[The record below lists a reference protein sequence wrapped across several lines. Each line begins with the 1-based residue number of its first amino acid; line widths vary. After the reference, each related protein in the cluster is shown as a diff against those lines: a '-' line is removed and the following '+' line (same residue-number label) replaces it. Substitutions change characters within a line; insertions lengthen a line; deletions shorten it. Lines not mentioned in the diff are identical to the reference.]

1 MENMVNDLESLRGR
15 RVLVTGHSGFKG
27 KWLCA
32 LLLKHGALI
41 TGISKKDEFTEEF
54 LEQFSDPNITNHWVN
69 ILDFS
74 KISEIVQETQPEFCF
89 HMAAQPLVNYSYEN
103 PVETYESNVIGTQ
116 SLLEAFRINA
126 KTKSTIVVIT
136 TDKVYKDLKQDKPYT
151 ETDSLGGKDPYSSS
165 KACVELLLKSYRE
178 SYFNDNSTHNLVAAR
193 AGNVIGPFDFTK
205 GRIVPDFFLA
215 DDKLTLRFPEAV
227 RPWQHVLEPLFGYIK
242 FALFVSKNTLYPKEL
257 NFGPSIHNTKTVQE
271 LVQGLKKYK
280 EVKVESI
287 ESNRAASKETQH
299 LTLDNTL
306 AARSIGWMPKWEME
320 DTLRYTAEGYLSEK
334 SMRAVMKNQIDAYT
348 NF

>member
-242 FALFVSKNTLYPKEL
+242 FALFVSKNTIYPKEL

>member
-69 ILDFS
+69 KLDFS

>member
-1 MENMVNDLESLRGR
+1 MENMVNDLESLKGR

-32 LLLKHGALI
+32 LLLEHGALI

-54 LEQFSDPNITNHWVN
+54 LEQFSDPNIINHWVN
-69 ILDFS
+69 IIDFS

-89 HMAAQPLVNYSYEN
+89 HMAAQPLVNYSYKN

-151 ETDSLGGKDPYSSS
+151 ETNSLGGKDPYSSS

-242 FALFVSKNTLYPKEL
+242 FALFVSKNTLYPREL
-257 NFGPSIHNTKTVQE
+257 NFGPSIHNTKTVQD